1 MSKDAALD
9 GSGDFRDRSLAVAI
23 SVALHVAA
31 FGWMWFV
38 RDQAGWGKSE
48 VSWHSGRDGTS
59 ADFLAPDEF
68 RQRIEVKPALASPD
82 IPDTSERPLNSEEN
96 LPADHVIDTPEVAE
110 FVPSAEHSTPDV
122 APVQNDE
129 VVPTESIEADLAQG
143 GENGGGNSDDGLRA
157 AYLAALRAAI
167 RQHWNYQGPGQ
178 QCNLTIK
185 QSPGGAVQSAVAGS
199 CALTPQER
207 RSLEAAALM
216 AQPLPYEEFE
226 RVFSE
231 TTILSIE

>member
-9 GSGDFRDRSLAVAI
+9 GRGDFRDRSLAAAI

-31 FGWMWFV
+31 FGWIWLV
-38 RDQAGWGKSE
+38 GDQAGCGESE
-48 VSWHSGRDGTS
+48 VSGHSGRDGTS
-59 ADFLAPDEF
+59 ADFLAVDEF
-68 RQRIEVKPALASPD
+68 RQRIETKPALASPD
-82 IPDTSERPLNSEEN
+82 IPDTPERPLNSEER
-96 LPADHVIDTPEVAE
+96 LPTDHVIDTSEVAE

-122 APVQNDE
+122 AAVQDD
-129 VVPTESIEADLAQG
+129 VIVPTESVEIGLTQDGQI
-143 GENGGGNSDDGLRA
+143 GGGNSDDGLRA
-157 AYLAALRAAI
+157 AYLTALRAAI
-167 RQHWNYQGPGQ
+167 RQHWNYQGPRQ

-185 QSPGGAVQSAVAGS
+185 QTAGGTVQSAIADS